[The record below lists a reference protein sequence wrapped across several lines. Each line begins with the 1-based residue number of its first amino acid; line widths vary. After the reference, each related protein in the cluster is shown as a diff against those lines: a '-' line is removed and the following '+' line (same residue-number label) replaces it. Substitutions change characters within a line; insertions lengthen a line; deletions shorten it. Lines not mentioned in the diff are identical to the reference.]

1 MLILDKII
9 RGFFEASV
17 IAFALIAILSTVSAV
32 TIPDEDHDMYVDASI
47 VNNADAPVTS
57 EIVWRQI
64 NDVMV
69 PVELVEFP
77 PFYISARPN
86 MLYIDQK

>member
-1 MLILDKII
+1 MLILDKVI

-17 IAFALIAILSTVSAV
+17 VAFALVAILSTVSAV
-32 TIPDEDHDMYVDASI
+32 TISDEEDMFVDASI
-47 VNNADAPVTS
+47 TDNADASPTS

-64 NDVMV
+64 DDVMV

-86 MLYIDQK
+86 MLYINQE

>member
-1 MLILDKII
+1 MLILDKIV

-17 IAFALIAILSTVSAV
+17 VAFALIAILSTVSIV
-32 TIPDEDHDMYVDASI
+32 TISNEGMVAKASI
-47 VNNADAPVTS
+47 TDSTVISPAP
-57 EIVWRQI
+57 EIEWHQI
-64 NDVMV
+64 DDVMV
-69 PVELVEFP
+69 PVEFVEFP